1 MTTKDFTQLFPEILN
16 SEASLSNLKALCRS
30 KKFPEDE
37 FVSCLHDFAL
47 VKNDYPRYLA
57 KPGGYV

>member
-16 SEASLSNLKALCRS
+16 PAAFSSKLKALCRS

-37 FVSCLHDFAL
+37 LTFCLHDFAL
-47 VKNDYPRYLA
+47 VKIDLYNFSFF
-57 KPGGYV
+57 KVKE